1 MATVKLRKVGGSTM
15 LTIPPS
21 VLEALPFGPDAN
33 LSLSVSK
40 GKLTVAEAKPHHR
53 LDDLLAEHE
62 TSHDADRDWLDMK
75 SVGGEI

>member
-21 VLEALPFGPDAN
+21 ILEALPFGPDSS
-33 LSLSVSK
+33 LWLSVSK
-40 GKLTVAEAKPHHR
+40 GKLTVAQAKPRHR
-53 LDDLLAEHE
+53 LEDLLAEHE
-62 TSHDADRDWLDMK
+62 TGEHLDLDWLNMP

>member
-21 VLEALPFGPDAN
+21 ILEALPFGPDAN

-40 GKLTVAEAKPHHR
+40 GKLTVAEAKPHYR
-53 LDDLLAEHE
+53 LHDLLAEHE
-62 TSHDADRDWLDMK
+62 ASHDADHDWLNMP